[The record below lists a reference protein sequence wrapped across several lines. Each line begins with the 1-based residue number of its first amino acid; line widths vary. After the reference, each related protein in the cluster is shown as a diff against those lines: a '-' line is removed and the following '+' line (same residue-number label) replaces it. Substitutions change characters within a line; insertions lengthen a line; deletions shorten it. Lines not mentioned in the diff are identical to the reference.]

1 MLCLLSDQSVFV
13 VFMDF
18 NWLIGP
24 GFIFE
29 SCR

>member
-1 MLCLLSDQSVFV
+1 MLCLLSDQSVCMLFV
-13 VFMDF
+13 DF